1 MNYTLHEWHSTSAS
15 WESMSRLWCDYSKTH
30 NTGICQ
36 ICAGVS
42 ADDAASMF
50 SIAELGLDMGRA
62 NPGTRVRDWEVVKQR
77 VFLRLMK
84 TNSPLHHQMES
95 HTFTSSDGGTHIYIR
110 RRRHTTLRHP
120 MKKHTFGFC
129 ISYLTVVFWSQFRA
143 AVRLGNVVIRVTA
156 AAQETP

>member
-95 HTFTSSDGGTHIYIR
+95 HTFTSSDGGTHLYVIR
-110 RRRHTTLRHP
+110 WRHTPLRHP
-120 MKKHTFGFC
+120 IEAHTFTSSDGRTHL
-129 ISYLTVVFWSQFRA
+129 Y
-143 AVRLGNVVIRVTA
+143 VIR
-156 AAQETP
+156 